1 MAQST
6 VGFIIPDIFQKRKN
20 VDDVNGKC
28 CQGFNIKDELC
39 EVNVS
44 SKNHEIY
51 ICLAH
56 KVIVVS
62 SLVSMPVSG

>member
-1 MAQST
+1 M
-6 VGFIIPDIFQKRKN
+6 D
-20 VDDVNGKC
+20 GKC
-28 CQGFNIKDELC
+28 CQGSNIKDEFC